1 MINIKMPSAADLMKS
16 AMAEIEKQVTK
27 KAKGAAARHG
37 GVTVRVIKKLDGSI
51 RTIEFQGS
59 ESAVE
64 AAKAAIAN

>member
-27 KAKGAAARHG
+27 KAKDAAARHG
-37 GVTVRVIKKLDGSI
+37 GVMVRISKKSDGSI

-59 ESAVE
+59 EAAVE
-64 AAKAAIAN
+64 AAKAAISS